1 MLQLIICDIYTLL
14 FSKFISIVISRLL
27 ATQAERALDEAQ
39 QKLAR
44 KEIDVRNLEEKVM
57 VFERRIAELTD
68 ATQTDADEMVALKTT
83 VTSLDKEKDILQGE
97 VDDKAERLAAL
108 QQQLT
113 SKVSLIFY

>member
-1 MLQLIICDIYTLL
+1 M
-14 FSKFISIVISRLL
+14 
-27 ATQAERALDEAQ
+27 
-39 QKLAR
+39 
-44 KEIDVRNLEEKVM
+44 DVRNLEEKVM
-57 VFERRIAELTD
+57 VFEGRIAELTD

-113 SKVSLIFY
+113 SKVTFIFCHMEEIFPKSVAALQQQLTYNVS